1 MLRDWG
7 AEQKYHHVLKGYNFR
22 MEGIQG
28 AVLRVK
34 MRHIEAWTEARRG
47 RGPLSTTRP
56 LPAAASKRPGSPTA
70 CRHVY
75 HVYAVRSPERA
86 RWQQELTTKGV
97 QTGIHYPI
105 PVHLQ
110 PAYADAEVAAGRFP
124 SFGEGLRTKFF
135 RCRCILNS
143 TGFSRMKSSP
153 LCWKRQS
160 SWFQAANV
168 SRQSGDK
175 RIMKIRDSKILVTG
189 GCGLIGS
196 TTIDLLLRE
205 HDPAKIV
212 IFDNL
217 VRGSTSNVEA
227 ALRDPR
233 VELVQGDIRDIEQLN
248 EVTQGM
254 DAVIHMAT
262 LRITACAAEPREA
275 LEVMCVGSYNVLEAA
290 QAANVK
296 KVVTASS
303 ASIYGLADTFPTAED
318 HHPYNNRT
326 WYGASKIMLEG
337 LLRSFNDMYGLPY
350 VALRYFNVY
359 GPRMDLHGK
368 YTEVLIRWMDRIA
381 SGEPPLILG
390 DGSTTM
396 DFVYIDDI
404 ARANVLALQSDISDQ
419 VFNVASGTETSL
431 NELAAALLRVMGSNL
446 APEYGPERKVNPVSR
461 RLADIAKA
469 EDMLGFKATVDLE
482 EGLQR
487 LVAWWRE
494 NRHNI
499 Q

>member
-1 MLRDWG
+1 
-7 AEQKYHHVLKGYNFR
+7 
-22 MEGIQG
+22 
-28 AVLRVK
+28 
-34 MRHIEAWTEARRG
+34 
-47 RGPLSTTRP
+47 
-56 LPAAASKRPGSPTA
+56 
-70 CRHVY
+70 
-75 HVYAVRSPERA
+75 
-86 RWQQELTTKGV
+86 
-97 QTGIHYPI
+97 
-105 PVHLQ
+105 
-110 PAYADAEVAAGRFP
+110 
-124 SFGEGLRTKFF
+124 
-135 RCRCILNS
+135 
-143 TGFSRMKSSP
+143 
-153 LCWKRQS
+153 
-160 SWFQAANV
+160 
-168 SRQSGDK
+168 
-175 RIMKIRDSKILVTG
+175 MKIRGSKILVTG

-196 TTIDLLLRE
+196 TTIDLLLRD
-205 HDPAKIV
+205 HDPEKII

-217 VRGSTSNVEA
+217 VRGTTSNVEL

-233 VELVQGDIRDIEQLN
+233 VELVQGDIRDLERLS
-248 EVTQGM
+248 EVTHGV

-290 QAANVK
+290 HIHNVK

-303 ASIYGLADTFPTAED
+303 ASIYGLADTFPTTED

-326 WYGASKIMLEG
+326 WYGASKVMLEG

-396 DFVYIDDI
+396 DFVYIEDI
-404 ARANVLALQSDISDQ
+404 ARANILALQSDLGDD
-419 VFNVASGTETSL
+419 VFNIASGTETSL

-461 RLADIAKA
+461 RLADITRA
-469 EDMLGFKATVDLE
+469 EEKLGFRATVGLE
-482 EGLQR
+482 DGLRR
-487 LVAWWRE
+487 LVSWWRE
-494 NRHNI
+494 NRNNI
-499 Q
+499 K